1 MVQRTNETI
10 DQPLPYPRDR
20 LLEFLEQMV
29 LIRHFEE
36 KTMEMLARNRIRGY
50 CHWNIGEEASVV
62 GSVAA
67 MTEQDQIV
75 TSYRDHGFALARGT
89 APGAVMAELFGKET
103 GCAGGRGGS
112 MHMVDVARGFYGG
125 YGIVGG
131 QIPIAAGL
139 ALAADY
145 LGEDRAVIGVLGD
158 GATNIG
164 AFHESLNLSQ
174 VWHLPVVWLI
184 TNNQY
189 GMGTSVAEAS
199 AEPDLYKRACA
210 YHMHGEQV
218 DGMDVLAVYEATK
231 RLLHRAREEREPSVL
246 EAICY
251 RYPGHSYADAGKS
264 YRTQDEIDRW
274 RQKDPVR
281 TFPRFLEEHGLMDQ
295 AGYEAI
301 QQRVDQ
307 QVQEAVDFAEHSPF
321 PSPAS
326 LYEHLYAT
334 PTSTTTRM
342 EQNAKHG

>member
-112 MHMVDVARGFYGG
+112 MHMVDIARGFYGG

-210 YHMHGEQV
+210 YRMHGEQV

-231 RLLHRAREEREPSVL
+231 RLLHRARVEREPSVL

-274 RQKDPVR
+274 KQKDPVR

-301 QQRVDQ
+301 QKRVDQ
-307 QVQEAVDFAEHSPF
+307 QVQEAVDFAERSPF
-321 PSPAS
+321 PSPDS

-334 PTSTTTRM
+334 PTSASTRM